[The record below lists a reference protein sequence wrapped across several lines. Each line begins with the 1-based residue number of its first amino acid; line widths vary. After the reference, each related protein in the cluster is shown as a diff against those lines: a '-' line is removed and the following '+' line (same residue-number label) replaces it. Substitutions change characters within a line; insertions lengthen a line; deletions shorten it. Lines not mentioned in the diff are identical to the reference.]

1 MKNVN
6 YAPEVTQAIVTAYTN
21 DPTMSTVRALAESY
35 GKTTKSIIG
44 KLSREGVYQK
54 TTYTT
59 KTGAKPITK
68 VEIVAQIT
76 DQLDLDSQS
85 VAGLEKAPKAAL
97 VAVRD
102 AVSVIRE
109 KAMEVVEF
117 DEVLPEFND

>member
-1 MKNVN
+1 MSN
-6 YAPEVTQAIVTAYTN
+6 YTKEETEYLIETYTAN
-21 DPTMSTVRALAESY
+21 PNMQTVELLAAELSRS
-35 GKTTKSIIG
+35 KKSIIG

-54 TTYTT
+54 ASYTT
-59 KTGAKPITK
+59 KTGSKPITK
-68 VEIVAQIT
+68 AEIVAQIT

>member
-6 YAPEVTQAIVTAYTN
+6 YAPEVTQAIVTAYPN
-21 DPTMSTVRALAESY
+21 APDMSTVRALAESY

-54 TTYTT
+54 ASYTT
-59 KTGAKPITK
+59 KTGNKPITK
-68 VEIVAQIT
+68 AEIVAQIT

>member
-6 YAPEVTQAIVTAYTN
+6 YTPEVTQEIVDSYETAPN
-21 DPTMSTVRALAESY
+21 MDTVRKLAEIY

-54 TTYTT
+54 ASYVT

-68 VEIVAQIT
+68 AEIVAQIT
-76 DQLDLDSQS
+76 DKLDLDEQA
-85 VAGLEKAPKAAL
+85 VAGLEKAPKSAL

>member
-6 YAPEVTQAIVTAYTN
+6 YTPEVTQVIVDSYETAPN
-21 DPTMSTVRALAESY
+21 MDTVRKLAEIY
-35 GKTTKSIIG
+35 GKTVKSIIG

-54 TTYTT
+54 ASYVT

-68 VEIVAQIT
+68 AEIVAQIT
-76 DQLDLDSQS
+76 DKLDLDEQA
-85 VAGLEKAPKAAL
+85 VAGLDKAPKAAL